1 MAELDQVVTAIL
13 TLSTN
18 LNELGDEQDRIGRRM
33 ETLKTELEEWT
44 LDQDEVIREKE
55 RKGKLKLTNG
65 EEISLTVPMRE
76 SLVRYGKKT
85 QFAEYEGLKRRAARL
100 DQEIRARTAALTGW
114 QTVARVIEKEMEV
127 LKFQQG

>member
-1 MAELDQVVTAIL
+1 MAELDKVVAAIL
-13 TLSTN
+13 TLSSD
-18 LNELGDEQDRIGRRM
+18 LNRLGDEQDRIGKRM

-44 LDQDEVIREKE
+44 LDQDEAIREKE

-65 EEISLTVPMRE
+65 EEITLTAPIRASM
-76 SLVRYGKKT
+76 VRYGKKKE
-85 QFAEYEGLKRRAARL
+85 FAEYEGLKRRAARL

-114 QTVARVIEKEMEV
+114 QTVARVIEKELEI